1 MRASWRRHIAIGSA
15 ATLLVLG
22 ACGDDDDDDAAAD
35 EPATEAGAP
44 EDEVAAFC
52 DAIDGMGLG
61 VSIGEGY
68 EGMDEAL
75 EAAEEVAPEEIS
87 ADVTAMADENRAQVA
102 AGPPPEGSAPP
113 LPPDEFFAA
122 STAVGDYIADSCDY
136 PVLDVTATDHAFEGI
151 PAEAEEGKTLV
162 RLTNDGAEYHEV
174 LFHRVATG
182 EARSADELMG
192 LPESEAGP
200 LLTYVGNAF
209 APPGLGSWTIVD
221 LAAARHIAVCYVP
234 IGSTTADA
242 LRAGQAEQAPAHH
255 TEGMTAE
262 MQVS

>member
-75 EAAEEVAPEEIS
+75 EAAEEVA
-87 ADVTAMADENRAQVA
+87 
-102 AGPPPEGSAPP
+102 
-113 LPPDEFFAA
+113 
-122 STAVGDYIADSCDY
+122 
-136 PVLDVTATDHAFEGI
+136 
-151 PAEAEEGKTLV
+151 
-162 RLTNDGAEYHEV
+162 
-174 LFHRVATG
+174 
-182 EARSADELMG
+182 
-192 LPESEAGP
+192 
-200 LLTYVGNAF
+200 TYER
-209 APPGLGSWTIVD
+209 D
-221 LAAARHIAVCYVP
+221 LAEIKSDGRLLKWIT
-234 IGSTTADA
+234 GTTLAGVLA
-242 LRAGQAEQAPAHH
+242 LVLRVF
-255 TEGMTAE
+255 T
-262 MQVS
+262 S